1 MEQNVAKAKVFKE
14 PQAPKYSVLNA
25 KDEKLL
31 EFSKQAD
38 GEIFYFAGNIGN
50 NCCYVENNEIIYKKD
65 DTCESIIKLSECP
78 LIGEHNYQNLHLHAD
93 AEIVVNTTP
102 VGMYPAVGESPV

>member
-1 MEQNVAKAKVFKE
+1 MSPSLKPYIAIWTNFTPDHIDWHQGLENYFNAKAKVFKE

-31 EFSKQAD
+31 DFSKQAD

-50 NCCYVENNEIIYKKD
+50 NC
-65 DTCESIIKLSECP
+65 
-78 LIGEHNYQNLHLHAD
+78 
-93 AEIVVNTTP
+93 
-102 VGMYPAVGESPV
+102 